1 MTRTLLHLCIL
12 TVATVNAAIPE
23 PDVVFYGRVTRSPA
37 STPHV
42 PTGVAWTIN
51 GNAET
56 LAANQTQIVVV
67 NTETFYLSR
76 IPFETRKL
84 ADNTPLATTA
94 GTLGLATT
102 AVSYSRSV
110 TVDGRNAV
118 LPPGTGTFSYG
129 ANVQGL
135 MEQLDLV
142 IGENFTEWSQR
153 VFGTLVNPND
163 DADGDGSTN
172 YQEYT
177 AGTDPQNPASRLFVK
192 TFAKNAGGVTFSWD
206 ATEGK
211 TYTVERSTNLSTW
224 NVLQNNVAGTAGV
237 ASFTD
242 PNTAGNPKFFY
253 RVNVNPGP

>member
-1 MTRTLLHLCIL
+1 MNRSLLIFALL
-12 TVATVNAAIPE
+12 ATAKALAAIPE
-23 PDVVFYGRVTRSPA
+23 PDVVLYGRVTLSPV
-37 STPHV
+37 STPYV
-42 PTGVAWTIN
+42 PAGVTWTIN

-56 LAANQTQIVVV
+56 LAASQTQIITV

-94 GTLGLATT
+94 GTLGLAVT
-102 AVSYSRSV
+102 AMSYSRSA

-118 LPPGTGTFSYG
+118 LPPGTGSFSYG

-177 AGTDPQNPASRLFVK
+177 AGTDSQNPASRLFVK
-192 TFAKNAGGVTFSWD
+192 TFAKNAGGVTFSWH
-206 ATEGK
+206 ASEGK
-211 TYTVERSTNLSTW
+211 TYTVERSTNLMTW
-224 NVLQNNVAGTAGV
+224 NVLQNDIVGSAGV
-237 ASFTD
+237 AAFTD
-242 PNTAGNPKFFY
+242 PNTAGNPKLFY
-253 RVNVNPGP
+253 KVRVNPGP